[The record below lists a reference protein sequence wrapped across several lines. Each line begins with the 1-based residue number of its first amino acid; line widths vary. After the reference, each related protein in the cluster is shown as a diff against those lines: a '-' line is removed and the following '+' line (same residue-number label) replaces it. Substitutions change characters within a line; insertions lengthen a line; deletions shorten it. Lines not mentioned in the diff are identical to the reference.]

1 MSLKAHIIKSLGNNK
16 DVANRYETVSA
27 IWPKMGIS
35 NGSTQTDK
43 KTKIL
48 TVIKTKQIRTAYD
61 DRQSVIQIPLENF
74 YEYLKLV
81 DDLEEPAVI
90 HEEDKDDA
98 DNVLT
103 SPELFSSP
111 VVSVASQSPP
121 SSGGFNQV
129 VSATT
134 GIHDNI
140 IVHDGNADLYDE
152 LMGDLG
158 DDD

>member
-27 IWPKMGIS
+27 LWPKMGIS

-43 KTKIL
+43 KTKIS

-81 DDLEEPAVI
+81 DDSDEPAVI
-90 HEEDKDDA
+90 HEEEEDDA
-98 DNVLT
+98 DGILT
-103 SPELFSSP
+103 SPELFSTP
-111 VVSVASQSPP
+111 AVSVASQSPS
-121 SSGGFNQV
+121 SSGGFNKV
-129 VSATT
+129 VSTT
-134 GIHDNI
+134 TKLHGNI
-140 IVHDGNADLYDE
+140 IVYDGNADPYND
-152 LMGDLG
+152 LMSDLG